1 MTEAVR
7 GEMRL
12 MGAHIDLSY
21 VMPNVVNTELGAG
34 LGEARGIHKLEPF
47 EVADAVLE
55 ALQLGNVDVF
65 VPKSPRT
72 TIALSVLLPR
82 RLSEGLTKAMKAD
95 RVLAGADLNTR
106 REYELRASRSKPGL
120 EPAPAQPL
128 IASPAEPALTPV
140 ASVPDPE
147 ETGSDTP
154 DGA

>member
-65 VPKSPRT
+65 VPKSSRDRSPLG
-72 TIALSVLLPR
+72 AAPR
-82 RLSEGLTKAMKAD
+82 RAVEGLTKAMKAD
-95 RVLAGADLNTR
+95 RVLA
-106 REYELRASRSKPGL
+106 
-120 EPAPAQPL
+120 AP
-128 IASPAEPALTPV
+128 T
-140 ASVPDPE
+140 
-147 ETGSDTP
+147 
-154 DGA
+154 